1 MTKYK
6 FVLVLLFSPLFIFP
20 QNNNLVENIS
30 KIPNDV
36 KWVVT
41 SSEYELLCEQIY
53 RTAWLSMK
61 HKLKIMDNPVI
72 IMDLDET
79 VLNNSEYQINL
90 FMEGEEYKSNTW
102 NRFVKKEI
110 STLVPGAKDF
120 IEKYKKNT
128 NAKIIYISNRDASTL
143 AATKNNMKTLGIYRE
158 EDVFLLKKDK
168 DDSKVIRREEV
179 FSGTGRMKTYGSQ
192 KIIAYFGDAAGDF
205 PNDEKYEFGI
215 NKFIFP
221 NPMYGEWD

>member
-1 MTKYK
+1 MKCK
-6 FVLVLLFSPLFIFP
+6 FYLLVLFLPFFVSS
-20 QNNNLVENIS
+20 QNDNLLEKNPN
-30 KIPNDV
+30 IPNDV
-36 KWVVT
+36 KWVVN
-41 SSEYELLCEQIY
+41 SSEYIFLCEQIY
-53 RTAWLSMK
+53 RTAWLSIK
-61 HKLKIMDNPVI
+61 HKLLVMDSPVI

-79 VLNNSEYQINL
+79 VLDNSVYQINL
-90 FMEGEEYKSNTW
+90 FIKGENYKANSW

-110 STLVPGAKDF
+110 STLVPGAKAF

-143 AATKNNMKTLGIYRE
+143 AATKNNMKALGIYG
-158 EDVFLLKKDK
+158 EDDIFLLKKDK
-168 DDSKVIRREEV
+168 NDSKVIRREEV
-179 FSGTGRMKTYGSQ
+179 FTGTGRMKTYGSQ
-192 KIIAYFGDAAGDF
+192 KIIAYFGDAVGDF

>member
-1 MTKYK
+1 MKCK
-6 FVLVLLFSPLFIFP
+6 FYLFLLFFPLLMIS
-20 QNNNLVENIS
+20 QNNNLIEKKPN
-30 KIPNDV
+30 IPNDV
-36 KWVVT
+36 KWVVQ
-41 SSEYELLCEQIY
+41 SSEYVFLCEQIY
-53 RTAWLSMK
+53 RTAWLSIK
-61 HKLKIMDNPVI
+61 HKLMVMDNPVI

-79 VLNNSEYQINL
+79 VLDNSEYQINL
-90 FMEGEEYKSNTW
+90 FVKGEEYKSNSW

-110 STLVPGAKDF
+110 STPVPGAKEF
-120 IEKYKKNT
+120 IKKYKKNI

-143 AATKNNMKTLGIYRE
+143 EATKNNMKALGIYHE

-168 DDSKVIRREEV
+168 NDSKLIRREEV
-179 FSGTGRMKTYGSQ
+179 FSGTGRMKKYGSQ

-205 PNDEKYEFGI
+205 PNDKTYEFGI